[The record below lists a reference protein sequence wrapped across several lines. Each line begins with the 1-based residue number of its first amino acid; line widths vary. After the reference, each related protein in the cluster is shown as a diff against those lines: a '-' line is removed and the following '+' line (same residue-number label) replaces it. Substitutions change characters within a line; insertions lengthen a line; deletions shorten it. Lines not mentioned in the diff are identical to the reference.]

1 MQKQDRGGPPGSA
14 LNPGDVHLGA
24 TTKAALTPARR
35 LLLELMQEVNFGR
48 IEQLEVRDWEPV
60 LDPPP
65 RVVRQIVFGKT
76 NGPNARRA
84 NDGFVLKK
92 KVAEFFEVFDRERS
106 FLILELVIDNGLP
119 VRMAVADAIRS

>member
-1 MQKQDRGGPPGSA
+1 MT
-14 LNPGDVHLGA
+14 DV
-24 TTKAALTPARR
+24 TKAALTPAKRR
-35 LLLELMQEVNFGR
+35 LVEVMQEIRYGR
-48 IEQLEVRDWEPV
+48 LEGLEVRDWEPV

-65 RVVRQIVFGKT
+65 RVVQQIVFGKT

-92 KVAEFFEVFDRERS
+92 KVAELFDVFDRERS

-119 VRMAVADAIRS
+119 VRMAVADAIRI